1 MLYVFGR
8 GDSLNRLKLRL
19 KAKRENRLRCTGP
32 GFAVTGVT
40 LGVELI
46 TFVDSS
52 GEVALDCFFPELRL
66 LELLMLMLLS
76 LLLLLRLLLLLN
88 TDRAADC
95 VRNLKAPLPTD
106 QRLVKPPGLLPRF
119 FAEMRITGVR
129 LNGEV
134 CRAVVVVPASTLRSV
149 MLQFSADAVLGEFV
163 ASLSVSVPSAA
174 PRCGLPGGVA
184 RSVGWLPV
192 IVARLNRCSCNSAI
206 CC

>member
-1 MLYVFGR
+1 MLYVFGK

-76 LLLLLRLLLLLN
+76 LLLLLLVLLLN
-88 TDRAADC
+88 TDRAAEC
-95 VRNLKAPLPTD
+95 VRNLNAPLPTD

-134 CRAVVVVPASTLRSV
+134 
-149 MLQFSADAVLGEFV
+149 
-163 ASLSVSVPSAA
+163 
-174 PRCGLPGGVA
+174 
-184 RSVGWLPV
+184 
-192 IVARLNRCSCNSAI
+192 
-206 CC
+206 

>member
-66 LELLMLMLLS
+66 LELLMLMLMLLS
-76 LLLLLRLLLLLN
+76 LLLLLLVLLLN
-88 TDRAADC
+88 TDRAAEC
-95 VRNLKAPLPTD
+95 VRNLNAPLPTD

-134 CRAVVVVPASTLRSV
+134 
-149 MLQFSADAVLGEFV
+149 
-163 ASLSVSVPSAA
+163 
-174 PRCGLPGGVA
+174 
-184 RSVGWLPV
+184 
-192 IVARLNRCSCNSAI
+192 
-206 CC
+206 